1 MAVDEQSLE
10 AFDEPEDVRLAR
22 DVDALRF
29 GVLVS
34 MLCDFFC
41 RSRCCYKKIVF
52 ILPRL
57 FMFVYA
63 VLYN

>member
-1 MAVDEQSLE
+1 MRHEGMAVDEHSLE

-34 MLCDFFC
+34 ML
-41 RSRCCYKKIVF
+41 
-52 ILPRL
+52 
-57 FMFVYA
+57 
-63 VLYN
+63 